1 MHLHAAMS
9 VWCGERGRGRD
20 REIWYQRSRFECLRC
35 CATLVPDNAAHR
47 RLASAPPLRYRSP
60 LSHSIQT
67 DRFLCGDGQ
76 NKCSLSERNTEPN
89 RTEPKWNEQKYR
101 KYLEHAMPRHQR
113 RVNRIEWSWLR
124 FGFFYWFR
132 FWIWICY
139 LRMRMLWVFL
149 VCAPRF
155 RPFVSVA
162 VCVRVQ
168 LPVDSESEYKYE
180 SMCSYPA
187 RSPSEIPLDSGSH
200 SLVLCPSNE
209 VHLAAYE
216 IRNRFWPNS
225 IRCLRHLTI
234 TLILLSTCHFCTRI
248 TFVLLSLAAF
258 AGAFVVFPNF
268 ALPKLPSF
276 DLDSDESLWILSFF
290 LFRLISWAGPCE
302 RVVFLGC

>member
-1 MHLHAAMS
+1 M
-9 VWCGERGRGRD
+9 
-20 REIWYQRSRFECLRC
+20 
-35 CATLVPDNAAHR
+35 
-47 RLASAPPLRYRSP
+47 
-60 LSHSIQT
+60 
-67 DRFLCGDGQ
+67 
-76 NKCSLSERNTEPN
+76 
-89 RTEPKWNEQKYR
+89 
-101 KYLEHAMPRHQR
+101 
-113 RVNRIEWSWLR
+113 
-124 FGFFYWFR
+124 
-132 FWIWICY
+132 
-139 LRMRMLWVFL
+139 
-149 VCAPRF
+149 
-155 RPFVSVA
+155 SVA

-276 DLDSDESLWILSFF
+276 DLDSDESL
-290 LFRLISWAGPCE
+290 
-302 RVVFLGC
+302 